1 MVGLAARSRA
11 NGTVVMD
18 PKVEAVKKEYQARS
32 DREASIGARLQAANS
47 RENIDDLLLAI
58 GPATATIVSTLIVEC
73 KARAILEVGTS
84 YGYSTVWLAEA
95 ARATGGIVTTL
106 ELHANKVEYARA
118 QIAKAGL
125 AEFVDFRVG
134 DALRTLKELP
144 GPFDFVLLDL
154 WKDLYIPSFDLIH
167 PKLAPGALIVAD
179 NMLHPERARR
189 DANAYRARVRVA
201 EGMTTVLL
209 PVGHGIELSRYR

>member
-1 MVGLAARSRA
+1 VVGLAARSRA

-106 ELHANKVEYARA
+106 ELHAYKVEYARA

>member
-1 MVGLAARSRA
+1 VVDVLEVVGVTAR
-11 NGTVVMD
+11 VD
-18 PKVEAVKKEYQARS
+18 PRVEAVKKEYQARS

-58 GPATATIVSTLIVEC
+58 GPATATIVTTLIEEC
-73 KARAILEVGTS
+73 EARAILEVGTS

-134 DALRTLKELP
+134 DALQTLKELP

-154 WKDLYIPSFDLIH
+154 WKDLYIPCFDLIH
-167 PKLAPGALIVAD
+167 PKLANGALIVAD

-189 DANAYRARVRVA
+189 DANLYRARARAA
-201 EGMTTVLL
+201 EGITSVLL